1 MKSWKQRLKSTL
13 MLLLGFVVLVLLS
26 QQHIWEVRDFA
37 LDFQAQLSHTLP
49 DESQQVA
56 IVSIGDKD
64 YKELLHDTSP
74 LDDAKLRQLIEQILR
89 GNPTVLGVDIRTD
102 DEKFASLLTL
112 SGMDKVVWARA
123 ANTSSHDA
131 IEPGGVLG
139 ARQHEVLSGLAV
151 FPDDSEDS
159 ATRRYQRRVNTS
171 EGALDTFL
179 WAIVQKFRP
188 ASEKATNNTKENFS
202 LWDIRYTDAPARPEW
217 SASQILAPGF
227 NWKDSIKG
235 KVVLLGGR
243 YDASDKHKTPYEGEM
258 DGVDVLANAIETE
271 INHRSQVSFTW
282 GQLFGLGAVEVPML
296 LVLFH
301 LRLYRSAMLLSL
313 LLIVATAPVYFLGL
327 FQFWL
332 YGTLIALGVLFEES
346 ILHFR
351 HQTIDMAEERMRAP
365 HVKP

>member
-1 MKSWKQRLKSTL
+1 MKSWKQKLKSSL

-26 QQHIWEVRDFA
+26 QQHIWEVRNFA
-37 LDFQAQLSHTLP
+37 LDLQAQLSHTLP
-49 DESQQVA
+49 ANSRQVT
-56 IVSIGDKD
+56 IVSIGEKD
-64 YKELLHDTSP
+64 YKELFHDSSP
-74 LDDAKLRQLIEQILR
+74 LDDAKLRQLLEQILK
-89 GNPTVLGVDIRTD
+89 GNPAVLGVDIRTD
-102 DEKFASLLTL
+102 DKKFASLRTL

-123 ANTSSHDA
+123 ANTASHDA

-139 ARQHEVLSGLAV
+139 ACQHKVVSGLAV

-179 WAIVQKFRP
+179 WAIVQKFQP
-188 ASEKATNNTKENFS
+188 ASVKTTGNTRENFS
-202 LWDIRYTDAPARPEW
+202 LRDIRYTDAPARPEW
-217 SASQILAPGF
+217 SATQLLTPGF
-227 NWKDSIKG
+227 DWKDSIKG

-271 INHRSQVSFTW
+271 INHRSQASFTW
-282 GQLFGLGAVEVPML
+282 SQLFWLGAVEVPLL

-301 LRLYRSAMLLSL
+301 LRPYRLATLLSL
-313 LLIVATAPVYFLGL
+313 LMIVATAPVYFLGL

-332 YGTLIALGVLFEES
+332 YGMLIALGVMFEES

-351 HQTIDMAEERMRAP
+351 HKTIEMAEERLRAP
-365 HVKP
+365 HIKS